1 MSDPPRL
8 RASALRLRRFR
19 LPLVFALAVGFA
31 GGCADGYRSHAF
43 GGSCGFVLRP
53 HLAGEFRN
61 VTCVPPHAART
72 NHCGGVCTALHSFQR
87 TPPRLPDTKKGD
99 GFPSPLRVS
108 NSYFSSPAT
117 TVSSVELSN
126 ALAASVTGR

>member
-1 MSDPPRL
+1 MSEPPRL

-19 LPLVFALAVGFA
+19 LPLVFAFAVGFA
-31 GGCADGYRSHAF
+31 GGYADGYRSHAF

-53 HLAGEFRN
+53 HLVGEFRN

-87 TPPRLPDTKKGD
+87 TPPRLPDMKKGRRCRL
-99 GFPSPLRVS
+99 PSGIS
-108 NSYFSSPAT
+108 NSYSSNPAT
-117 TVSSVELSN
+117 TVSSVDESN
-126 ALAASVTGR
+126 AFAASVTGR

>member
-1 MSDPPRL
+1 MSEPPRL

-31 GGCADGYRSHAF
+31 GGYADGYRSHAF

-53 HLAGEFRN
+53 HLVGEFRN

-87 TPPRLPDTKKGD
+87 TPPRLPDTKKG
-99 GFPSPLRVS
+99 GRSPVPLRVS
-108 NSYFSSPAT
+108 NSYSSSPAT